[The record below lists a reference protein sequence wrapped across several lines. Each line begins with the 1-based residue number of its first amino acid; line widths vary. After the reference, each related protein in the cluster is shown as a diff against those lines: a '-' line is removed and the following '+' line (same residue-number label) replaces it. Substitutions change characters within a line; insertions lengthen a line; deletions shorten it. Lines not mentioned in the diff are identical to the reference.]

1 MSSATARKQT
11 KATTSGNEI
20 WRMAKWRHDSRH
32 IESSRVES
40 KHIKYLYAAIWQR
53 STGIK
58 QITRQNA
65 SGLKSNQKKKRGKER
80 EKNQSTNFIRIDL
93 SAGGKRVKGKK
104 WLKMATSVIYDMQLI
119 RQMENIRENGSG
131 QANNLGK

>member
-1 MSSATARKQT
+1 MAAKYRNKANHKT
-11 KATTSGNEI
+11 KCQ
-20 WRMAKWRHDSRH
+20 
-32 IESSRVES
+32 RV
-40 KHIKYLYAAIWQR
+40 KVKP
-53 STGIK
+53 
-58 QITRQNA
+58 
-65 SGLKSNQKKKRGKER
+65 KKKGER
-80 EKNQSTNFIRIDL
+80 KAKKKNQSTNFIRIDL

>member
-1 MSSATARKQT
+1 MAAKYRNKANHKT
-11 KATTSGNEI
+11 KCQ
-20 WRMAKWRHDSRH
+20 
-32 IESSRVES
+32 RV
-40 KHIKYLYAAIWQR
+40 KVKP
-53 STGIK
+53 
-58 QITRQNA
+58 
-65 SGLKSNQKKKRGKER
+65 KKKRGKER

-104 WLKMATSVIYDMQLI
+104 WLKMATSVIYDWQLI

>member
-1 MSSATARKQT
+1 MAAKYRNKANHKT
-11 KATTSGNEI
+11 KCQ
-20 WRMAKWRHDSRH
+20 
-32 IESSRVES
+32 RV
-40 KHIKYLYAAIWQR
+40 KVKP
-53 STGIK
+53 
-58 QITRQNA
+58 
-65 SGLKSNQKKKRGKER
+65 KKKEKGKPK
-80 EKNQSTNFIRIDL
+80 KNQSTNFIRIDL

>member
-1 MSSATARKQT
+1 MAAKYRNKANHKT
-11 KATTSGNEI
+11 KCQ
-20 WRMAKWRHDSRH
+20 
-32 IESSRVES
+32 RV
-40 KHIKYLYAAIWQR
+40 KVKP
-53 STGIK
+53 
-58 QITRQNA
+58 
-65 SGLKSNQKKKRGKER
+65 KKERGKER

-104 WLKMATSVIYDMQLI
+104 WLKMATSVIYDWQLI